1 MIVLAFDTA
10 LAACSVALY
19 DAGRDELLAV
29 RHQPVVRGHAEL
41 LPGMIQSVMAERDL
55 AMAALDR
62 IAVTRG
68 PGTFT
73 GVRIALATAR
83 GLAFALRRPAV
94 GITTLEALAAAVA
107 SHDDTPVASVIDA
120 RRGEVYLQMFAADGG
135 ALDEARLVTVDTA
148 VHEIPDRAVVVGTGA
163 GVLAAAGCRALAAC
177 APSLPDAA
185 AFVRRAVR
193 LDPQAAPPE
202 PLYLRA
208 PDAKPQASVVT
219 MSSLPV
225 SLIEA
230 GPAHA
235 AVLAGLH
242 ASAFDR
248 AWSQAELATLLQAPG
263 ALALLAVVGEGE
275 LEPAGFVLARRAAD
289 EAEIL
294 AICTRPA
301 ARRRGVARR
310 LLAALTAALAQQ
322 GTKSLFLEV
331 DAGNDDALGLYRHL
345 GFVATGRRSGYY
357 PARDGKPGDA
367 LVMRRE
373 VHPG

>member
-10 LAACSVALY
+10 MAACSVALY

-29 RHQPVVRGHAEL
+29 RHQSVVRGHAEL

-94 GITTLEALAAAVA
+94 GITTLEALAVAVA
-107 SHDDTPVASVIDA
+107 SPDDAPVASVIDA

-148 VHEIPDRAVVVGTGA
+148 VHEIPDRALLVGTGA
-163 GVLAAAGCRALAAC
+163 GVVAAAGCRALAAC

-185 AFVRRAVR
+185 AFVRHAAR
-193 LDPQAAPPE
+193 LDPQAPPE

-208 PDAKPQASVVT
+208 PDAKPQASVVA

-225 SLIEA
+225 LLIEA

-242 ASAFDR
+242 RSAFDR

-263 ALALLAVVGEGE
+263 ALALLAMVGEGE
-275 LEPAGFVLARRAAD
+275 LDPAGFVLARRAAD

-294 AICTRPA
+294 TVCTRPA

-310 LLAALTAALAQQ
+310 LLVALTATLAQQ
-322 GTKSLFLEV
+322 GIKSLFLEV
-331 DAGNDDALGLYRHL
+331 DAGNDETLRLYRHL
-345 GFVATGRRSGYY
+345 GFVAAGRRSGYY

-373 VHPG
+373 IHPG